1 MLFLSIFSKKEKL
14 ALFRG
19 LLYTFIQGEEM
30 KQILT
35 RYTVSRFLM
44 IFLASLSVLTSIILL
59 FDLVELLR
67 QAAKHENI
75 VFFDVLTLALLKS
88 PQMVH
93 IIFPFVVLISGMI
106 FFLLFNR
113 SSELIVMRALGM
125 SAWNVL
131 MPLTVL
137 IFGLGLLDI
146 FAFSPISSQ
155 TARRYERL
163 EERIGL
169 ANSSPFKWTE
179 DGFWWRENTD
189 EGTLVIRAS
198 QVHHNK
204 GEISLEDV
212 SVLDL
217 SKEDL
222 YRRHIESRKASLK
235 DGKLIIPKAFVIDP
249 EKEKIVTKNKL
260 SFETTLSLERLL
272 EKFDEP
278 QTMSFWRFPHFI
290 RFLKHAGFSARQHE
304 VYFFELTAF
313 PLFLVAMLLISAL
326 FTLPPSNRRGG
337 IFLRVLGALG
347 TGFGLYFF
355 SRITNVMGL
364 NASLPLFLAAWGPAL
379 VAIPICIS
387 CLLHLEDG

>member
-1 MLFLSIFSKKEKL
+1 MKK
-14 ALFRG
+14 
-19 LLYTFIQGEEM
+19 
-30 KQILT
+30 ILT
-35 RYTVSRFLM
+35 RYTLSRFIM
-44 IFLASLSVLTSIILL
+44 IFLAVLITLTAIILL

-67 QAAKHENI
+67 QAAKREN
-75 VFFDVLTLALLKS
+75 VAFFDILTLALLKS
-88 PQMVH
+88 PQMIH

-113 SSELIVMRALGM
+113 FSELIVMRAVGM

-131 MPLTVL
+131 SPLCILVFL
-137 IFGLGLLDI
+137 LGLIDI
-146 FAFSPISSQ
+146 MAFSPISAK

-169 ANSSPFKWTE
+169 TSSSPFKWTE
-179 DGFWWRENTD
+179 DGFWWRENFSN
-189 EGTLVIRAS
+189 GTLVIRSS
-198 QVHHNK
+198 QVHQKNGK
-204 GEISLEDV
+204 ISLENV
-212 SVLDL
+212 SILDL
-217 SKEDL
+217 SKQDL
-222 YRRHIESRKASLK
+222 YRQHIESTTAYLAE
-235 DGKLIIPKAFVIDP
+235 GKLIIPEAFVIDP
-249 EKEKIVTKNKL
+249 KEEIATDKKNI

-272 EKFDEP
+272 EKFDDP
-278 QTMSFWRFPHFI
+278 QTMSFWRFPRFI
-290 RFLKHAGFSARQHE
+290 QFLKHAGFSARQHE

-313 PLFLVAMLLISAL
+313 PLFLVAMLLIGAL

-364 NASLPLFLAAWGPAL
+364 NSSLPLFLAAWGPVL

>member
-1 MLFLSIFSKKEKL
+1 
-14 ALFRG
+14 
-19 LLYTFIQGEEM
+19 M

-35 RYTVSRFLM
+35 RYTVSRFLK
-44 IFLASLSVLTSIILL
+44 IFFATLIVLTAIILL

-67 QAAKHENI
+67 QAAKRENI
-75 VFFDVLTLALLKS
+75 AFFDVMTLALLKS
-88 PQMVH
+88 PQMMH
-93 IIFPFVVLISGMI
+93 IIFPFVVLISGI
-106 FFLLFNR
+106 VFFLLFNR

-137 IFGLGLLDI
+137 IFCLGLLDI
-146 FAFSPISSQ
+146 FAFSPISSK

-163 EERIGL
+163 EERIGMTT
-169 ANSSPFKWTE
+169 SSPFKWTE
-179 DGFWWRENTD
+179 DGFWWRENTP

-198 QVHHNK
+198 QVRNDK
-204 GEISLEDV
+204 GKISLEDV

-222 YRRHIESRKASLK
+222 YRRHIESQGASLK
-235 DGKLIIPKAFVIDP
+235 DGKLVVSQAVIIEP
-249 EKEKIVTKNKL
+249 EKEKMTQEKNL
-260 SFETTLSLERLL
+260 SFETTLTLERLL

-290 RFLKHAGFSARQHE
+290 QFLKKAGFSARQHE
-304 VYFFELTAF
+304 VYFYELTAF
-313 PLFLVAMLLISAL
+313 PLFLVAMLLISSL

-337 IFLRVLGALG
+337 VFFRVLGALG

-364 NASLPLFLAAWGPAL
+364 NDSLPLFLAAWGPSL

-387 CLLHLEDG
+387 FLLHMEDG

>member
-1 MLFLSIFSKKEKL
+1 
-14 ALFRG
+14 
-19 LLYTFIQGEEM
+19 M

-35 RYTVSRFLM
+35 RYSLSRFLM
-44 IFLASLSVLTSIILL
+44 IFVATLVTLTAIILL
-59 FDLVELLR
+59 FDMVELLR
-67 QAAKHENI
+67 QAAKRENI
-75 VFFDVLTLALLKS
+75 AFFDVLTLALLKS
-88 PQMVH
+88 PQMMH
-93 IIFPFVVLISGMI
+93 IIFPFVILLSGMI

-113 SSELIVMRALGM
+113 SSELIVMRAVGM

-131 MPLTVL
+131 GPLSVL
-137 IFGLGLLDI
+137 VFCLGLLDVM
-146 FAFSPISSQ
+146 AFSPISAG

-163 EERIGL
+163 EERIGMTT
-169 ANSSPFKWTE
+169 SSPFKWTE
-179 DGFWWRENTD
+179 DGFWWRENRP

-198 QVHHNK
+198 QVQQSD
-204 GEISLEDV
+204 GQISLSDI

-217 SKEDL
+217 SGDDF
-222 YRRHIESRKASLK
+222 YRRQIESSVAYLDQKMLV
-235 DGKLIIPKAFVIDP
+235 IPEAFVIDP
-249 EKEKIVTKNKL
+249 EQEKKTNEKDL
-260 SFETTLSLERLL
+260 SFGTTLTLERLL

-278 QTMSFWRFPHFI
+278 QTMSFWRFPQFI

-304 VYFFELTAF
+304 VYFYELTAF

-364 NASLPLFLAAWGPAL
+364 NSSLPLFLAAWGPAL
-379 VAIPICIS
+379 IAIPLCVS
-387 CLLHLEDG
+387 SLLHFEDG

>member
-1 MLFLSIFSKKEKL
+1 
-14 ALFRG
+14 
-19 LLYTFIQGEEM
+19 M

-35 RYTVSRFLM
+35 RYSLTRFLM
-44 IFLASLSVLTSIILL
+44 IFVATLITLTAIILL

-67 QAAKHENI
+67 QAAKRENI
-75 VFFDVLTLALLKS
+75 AFFDVLTLGLLKS
-88 PQMVH
+88 PQMIH
-93 IIFPFVVLISGMI
+93 IIFPFVILLSGMI

-113 SSELIVMRALGM
+113 SSELIVMRAVGM

-131 MPLTVL
+131 TPLSILV
-137 IFGLGLLDI
+137 FCLGLLDV
-146 FAFSPISSQ
+146 FAFSPISAA

-163 EERIGL
+163 EERIGMTS
-169 ANSSPFKWTE
+169 SSPFQWTE
-179 DGFWWRENTD
+179 DGFWWRENTP

-198 QVHHNK
+198 QVQQN
-204 GEISLEDV
+204 GGQISLSDV

-217 SKEDL
+217 STDDL
-222 YRRHIESRKASLK
+222 YRRQIESPVAYLEK
-235 DGKLIIPKAFVIDP
+235 DQLVLSESFVIDP
-249 EKEKIVTKNKL
+249 EKESATTLNNL
-260 SFETTLSLERLL
+260 SFDTTLSLERLL

-278 QTMSFWRFPHFI
+278 QTMSFWRFPRFI
-290 RFLKHAGFSARQHE
+290 HFLKQAGFSARQHE

-337 IFLRVLGALG
+337 VFLRVLGALG

-364 NASLPLFLAAWGPAL
+364 NNSLPLFLAAWGPAL
-379 VAIPICIS
+379 IALPICVS

>member
-1 MLFLSIFSKKEKL
+1 
-14 ALFRG
+14 
-19 LLYTFIQGEEM
+19 M
-30 KQILT
+30 KQIIT
-35 RYTVSRFLM
+35 RYTLSRFLM
-44 IFLASLSVLTSIILL
+44 IFMAVLLTLTAIILL

-67 QAAKHENI
+67 QAAKRENI
-75 VFFDVLTLALLKS
+75 AFFDVLTLALLKS
-88 PQMVH
+88 PQMMH

-106 FFLLFNR
+106 FFLLLNR
-113 SSELIVMRALGM
+113 SSELIVMRAVGM

-131 MPLTVL
+131 IPLGVL
-137 IFGLGLLDI
+137 VFCLGLLDI
-146 FAFSPISSQ
+146 MAFSPISSS

-163 EERIGL
+163 EERIGMKS
-169 ANSSPFKWTE
+169 SSPFKWTE
-179 DGFWWRENTD
+179 DGFWWREITEN
-189 EGTLVIRAS
+189 GTLVIRAS
-198 QVHHNK
+198 QVNQK
-204 GEISLEDV
+204 EGQISLENV

-217 SKEDL
+217 SQADL
-222 YRRHIESRKASLK
+222 YRKHIESQKAYLNQ
-235 DGKLIIPKAFVIDP
+235 GELLLTQAFVVDP
-249 EKEKIVTKNKL
+249 ETEKAEIKEKI

-290 RFLKHAGFSARQHE
+290 RFLKHAGFSVRQHE

-337 IFLRVLGALG
+337 VFLRVLAVLG

-364 NASLPLFLAAWGPAL
+364 NGSLPLFLAAWGPAL
-379 VAIPICIS
+379 IAIPICIS
-387 CLLHLEDG
+387 CLLHFEDG

>member
-1 MLFLSIFSKKEKL
+1 
-14 ALFRG
+14 
-19 LLYTFIQGEEM
+19 M
-30 KQILT
+30 KHILT

-44 IFLASLSVLTSIILL
+44 IFLATLTVLTAIILL

-67 QAAKHENI
+67 QAAKREDAA
-75 VFFDVLTLALLKS
+75 FFDVMTLALLKS

-131 MPLTVL
+131 TPLVIL

-169 ANSSPFKWTE
+169 TASSPFKWTE

-189 EGTLVIRAS
+189 NGTLVIRAS
-198 QVHHNK
+198 QVHHDK
-204 GEISLEDV
+204 GKISLTDV
-212 SVLDL
+212 SILDL

-222 YRRHIESRKASLK
+222 YRRHIESQKATLK
-235 DGKLIIPKAFVIDP
+235 DGKLYVSQAFIIEP
-249 EKEKIVTKNKL
+249 EKEKTTIKKTL

-290 RFLKHAGFSARQHE
+290 QFLKHAGFSARQHE

-379 VAIPICIS
+379 IAIPICIS

>member
-1 MLFLSIFSKKEKL
+1 
-14 ALFRG
+14 
-19 LLYTFIQGEEM
+19 M

-35 RYTVSRFLM
+35 RYTLTRFLM
-44 IFLASLSVLTSIILL
+44 IFLATLIVLTAIILL

-67 QAAKHENI
+67 HAAKRES
-75 VFFDVLTLALLKS
+75 VTFFDVLTLALLKS

-93 IIFPFVVLISGMI
+93 IIYPFVVLISGMI

-131 MPLTVL
+131 TPLVIL

-146 FAFSPISSQ
+146 FAFSPISSR

-163 EERIGL
+163 EERIGMTS
-169 ANSSPFKWTE
+169 SSPFKWTE
-179 DGFWWRENTD
+179 DGFWWRENTK

-198 QVHHNK
+198 QVHQKN
-204 GEISLEDV
+204 GQISLQDV
-212 SVLDL
+212 SILDL
-217 SKEDL
+217 SKQDL
-222 YRRHIESRKASLK
+222 YRRHIESQRVFLENE
-235 DGKLIIPKAFVIDP
+235 KLVIPLAFIIEP
-249 EKEKIVTKNKL
+249 EKEKISTESNL

-337 IFLRVLGALG
+337 IFLRVLSALG
-347 TGFGLYFF
+347 AGFGLYFF
-355 SRITNVMGL
+355 SRVTNVMGL
-364 NASLPLFLAAWGPAL
+364 NASLPLFLAA
-379 VAIPICIS
+379 
-387 CLLHLEDG
+387 

>member
-1 MLFLSIFSKKEKL
+1 MKNIL
-14 ALFRG
+14 A
-19 LLYTFIQGEEM
+19 
-30 KQILT
+30 
-35 RYTVSRFLM
+35 RYTLSRFMM
-44 IFLASLSVLTSIILL
+44 IFLAVLVVLTAVILL

-67 QAAKHENI
+67 QAAKREN
-75 VFFDVLTLALLKS
+75 VAFFDVLTLALLKS
-88 PQMVH
+88 PQMMH
-93 IIFPFVVLISGMI
+93 IIFPFVALISGMV

-113 SSELIVMRALGM
+113 SSELIVMRAVGM
-125 SAWNVL
+125 SVWNVL
-131 MPLTVL
+131 TPLCILV
-137 IFGLGLLDI
+137 FCLGLLDI
-146 FAFSPISSQ
+146 FAFSPISSR

-163 EERIGL
+163 EERIGMTS
-169 ANSSPFKWTE
+169 SSPFKWTE
-179 DGFWWRENTD
+179 DGFWWRENTP

-198 QVHHNK
+198 QVNQNN
-204 GEISLEDV
+204 GQISLSDV

-217 SKEDL
+217 SKEDS
-222 YRRHIESRKASLK
+222 YRQHIESSEAHLK
-235 DGKLIIPKAFVIDP
+235 KGKLILPNAFIINP
-249 EKEKIVTKNKL
+249 ESETSITKDEISL
-260 SFETTLSLERLL
+260 DTTLSLERLL

-278 QTMSFWRFPHFI
+278 QTMSFWRFPYFI

-337 IFLRVLGALG
+337 VFLRVLGSLG
-347 TGFGLYFF
+347 AGFGLYFF

-379 VAIPICIS
+379 VVIPICIS